1 MLPVLLPSAQ
11 VMSGHGDAFVVGLE
25 EKSCSV
31 GINQGEYQQVS
42 VVLPPAPFSA
52 KYTHYHT
59 TSAGREGGLAIK
71 SLKKCLRPLGVGA
84 SPGITLSSPSAARAQ
99 PQADGHSSVEDPG
112 SITPHPHRVSWPWGS
127 FGGRI

>member
-42 VVLPPAPFSA
+42 VVLAPAPFSA

-59 TSAGREGGLAIK
+59 TAAGREGGLAIK
-71 SLKKCLRPLGVGA
+71 SLKKCLRPLSAGA
-84 SPGITLSSPSAARAQ
+84 SPGIMLSSPSAARAQ
-99 PQADGHSSVEDPG
+99 PQVDGHSSVEDPG
-112 SITPHPHRVSWPWGS
+112 SITPHPHSLPWGS